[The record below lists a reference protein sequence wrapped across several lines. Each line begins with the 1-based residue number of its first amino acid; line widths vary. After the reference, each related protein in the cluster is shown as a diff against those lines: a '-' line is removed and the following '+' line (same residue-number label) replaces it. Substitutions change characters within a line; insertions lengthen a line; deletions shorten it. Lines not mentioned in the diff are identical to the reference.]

1 MVAESSKN
9 TKEIDNDIYLDKLK
23 RKVTKDMKDYIKSE
37 KGQVRI
43 KIDEQEKLFEIILPN
58 NYFELVLEPRE
69 CRIYVDNTQ
78 SYIIADQPNIRIL
91 YRKKYL
97 YIERYGDI
105 CFVVT
110 NKDIRLDEMMKNIV
124 KEKDVVSFYNDG
136 IEGMVLEN
144 GTIQVEYTDAAKDKA
159 LIKANDT
166 LLISEEDEKVF
177 LPYTIEELEREVE
190 ENEELTVAEIIEQK
204 HTIPLKHYKN
214 PMKARFKEGF
224 NLMRYK
230 ENKSFREAIMLG
242 LELMFESN
250 LHPAIISA
258 CKDLQ
263 ELDIY
268 LDCLDDNELD
278 KFSCFKIVYKAM
290 PMLTKKVKLQ
300 PFEQ

>member
-1 MVAESSKN
+1 M
-9 TKEIDNDIYLDKLK
+9 KE
-23 RKVTKDMKDYIKSE
+23 YIKSE

-58 NYFELVLEPRE
+58 NYFELVFEEKE

-78 SYIIADQPNIRIL
+78 SYIIADQPNIRIM
-91 YRKKYL
+91 YRKKYV
-97 YIERYGDI
+97 YIERYGET

-124 KEKDVVSFYNDG
+124 KEKDVVSFYNSD
-136 IEGMVLEN
+136 LEAMMLEDDCLK
-144 GTIQVEYTDAAKDKA
+144 VDYTDAAKDKA
-159 LIKANDT
+159 LMKPNNT
-166 LLISEEDEKVF
+166 LLISEEEEKVF
-177 LPYTIEELEREVE
+177 LPYTIEDLEKDLL
-190 ENEELTVAEIIEQK
+190 ENEEMTIAEIIEKK
-204 HTIPLKHYKN
+204 HTIPLKNYKN

-224 NLMRYK
+224 NLIRYR
-230 ENKSFREAIMLG
+230 EHKSFKEAVMLG

-258 CKDLQ
+258 CRDLQ

-268 LDCLDDNELD
+268 LDFLDDNELE

-290 PMLTKKVKLQ
+290 PILAKKTKLQ
-300 PFEQ
+300 VFEQ

>member
-1 MVAESSKN
+1 MPKY
-9 TKEIDNDIYLDKLK
+9 TKERDNDQYLDKLK
-23 RKVTKDMKDYIKSE
+23 RKVTKEMKDYIKSE

-43 KIDEQEKLFEIILPN
+43 KIDEQEHLFEIILPN
-58 NYFELVLEPRE
+58 NYFELVFEERE

-78 SYIIADQPNIRIL
+78 SYIIADQPNIRIM
-91 YRKKYL
+91 YRKKYV

-105 CFVVT
+105 CFVIT
-110 NKDIRLDEMMKNIV
+110 NKDIRLDEMMKNII

-136 IEGMVLEN
+136 LEGMLLEN
-144 GTIQVEYTDAAKDKA
+144 DCIKVDYTDEAKDKA
-159 LIKANDT
+159 LMKPNDT
-166 LLISEEDEKVF
+166 LLISEEEQKVF
-177 LPYTIEELEREVE
+177 LPYTVEDLERDIVE
-190 ENEELTVAEIIEQK
+190 NDELTVAEIIEKK
-204 HTIPLKHYKN
+204 HTIPLKNYKN

-230 ENKSFREAIMLG
+230 ENKSFREAVMLG

-258 CKDLQ
+258 CRDLQ

-268 LDCLDDNELD
+268 LDCLDDNELE

-290 PMLTKKVKLQ
+290 PMLAKRPKLQ
-300 PFEQ
+300 TYEQ